1 MRMAELVHRPSTD
14 VQNEGK
20 TPDPALS
27 TWPSIDFRDGAITHR
42 LFPRPPLLR
51 GHLNAHVAHVD
62 QVTNI
67 MMSLVSTPVTLARV
81 TAPKKA
87 RTQTVAKASVADA
100 AKSSAV
106 AGALALTIMAQPAL
120 AMTEIGQIADKA
132 SDAKAI
138 AAAEYAEL
146 LNKKAAGKATAP
158 GPTKT
163 KNLAVGLPSLSLP
176 SFSAPSVGGGSKAA
190 PKEAPKANQ
199 GSVKDEVRRQL
210 LLTTDR
216 KRLSS
221 KHEAIPIKATSID
234 RVFFRLAFSDRLPNS
249 PARATAER
257 FASFP
262 RAPELVQNLR
272 LIRRAVV
279 SNRTPF
285 LSSQTRFHTQGEG
298 FLGVA
303 MLALFSPLAVVAV
316 FSVQTLLRVIPQ
328 AAEGKEFFPKD
339 TMPF

>member
-146 LNKKAAGKATAP
+146 LNKKAAG
-158 GPTKT
+158 
-163 KNLAVGLPSLSLP
+163 GLPSLSLP

-199 GSVKDEVRRQL
+199 GSVKVEVRRQL